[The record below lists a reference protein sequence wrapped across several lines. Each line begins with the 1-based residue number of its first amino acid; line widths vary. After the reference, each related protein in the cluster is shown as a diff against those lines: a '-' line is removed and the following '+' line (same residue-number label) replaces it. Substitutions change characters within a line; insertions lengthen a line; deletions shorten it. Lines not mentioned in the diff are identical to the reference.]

1 MRAAVFCSFVLA
13 LAAASLAAERVTGAN
28 ATLDIVAGAKSAA
41 LGGTVLAQESDLL
54 GLNINSWQLARE
66 DYAWVN
72 FSHVSYYEGTVYDVA
87 SVNFPIGD
95 RYGLGVSFSRYGAD
109 DIPWI
114 AEGEAI
120 PEGSDYNTLSI
131 ADWVFSASFGMRLF
145 RNLDLGVS
153 LHGLYRE
160 LDQTGWGFR
169 GDAGAKYY
177 LPANFDVS
185 AFVKGWTSSSAK
197 WESGTFEYESPE
209 AYLAA
214 SWHWP
219 VPYFYGSFGAYW
231 QSSGI
236 FHHEARDLD
245 WDGSERGGRL
255 WEEPLD
261 WLAGGRAGVEFVF
274 DFGLSLRAGLSSF
287 TTLESFTAGAGL
299 VLAKFVSVD
308 YAFESHPEL
317 SSVHRVSVS
326 VSPWLF
332 MKASKAESR
341 RRPYA
346 RPKTAV
352 EEPDELLDEEEL
364 QGEEGRGESAGEALV
379 TSSREA
385 RASEVP
391 EGAKE
396 GTSGAQEAA
405 PSTAPEENPEA
416 AEGEA
421 LENAGTS
428 GDASGEVLED
438 YYEAGGLQWEE

>member
-13 LAAASLAAERVTGAN
+13 LAAVSLAAERVTGAN

-95 RYGLGVSFSRYGAD
+95 RYGIGVSFSRYGAD

-114 AEGEAI
+114 AEGDAI

-131 ADWVFSASFGMRLF
+131 ADWVFSASFGMRLLKNF
-145 RNLDLGVS
+145 DIGVS

-231 QSSGI
+231 QSSGL

-261 WLAGGRAGVEFVF
+261 WLSGGRAGIEFVF

-287 TTLESFTAGAGL
+287 TTVESFTAGAGL

-332 MKASKAESR
+332 MKESKAESR
-341 RRPYA
+341 RRSYA
-346 RPKTAV
+346 RPKTQA
-352 EEPDELLDEEEL
+352 EEPDELLGEEEL
-364 QGEEGRGESAGEALV
+364 Q
-379 TSSREA
+379 
-385 RASEVP
+385 SENG
-391 EGAKE
+391 EGAGAGKTA
-396 GTSGAQEAA
+396 GTGEPENAGKAPQTAKSETPEAQKAA
-405 PSTAPEENPEA
+405 PNTAPEESPETSEEPSNSESA
-416 AEGEA
+416 AE
-421 LENAGTS
+421 
-428 GDASGEVLED
+428 ASDEVLED

>member
-13 LAAASLAAERVTGAN
+13 LAAVPFAAERVTGAN
-28 ATLDIVAGAKSAA
+28 ATLDIVAGAKAAA

-87 SVNFPIGD
+87 TVNFPIGD
-95 RYGLGVSFSRYGAD
+95 RYGIGVSFSRYGAD

-114 AEGEAI
+114 AEGDEI

-131 ADWVFSASFGMRLF
+131 ADWVFSASFGMRLLK
-145 RNLDLGVS
+145 NLDIGVS

-185 AFVKGWTSSSAK
+185 AFIKGWTSSSAK

-231 QSSGI
+231 QSSGL

-261 WLAGGRAGVEFVF
+261 WLSGGRAGIEFVF

-287 TTLESFTAGAGL
+287 TTVESFTAGAGL

-332 MKASKAESR
+332 MKGAKAESR
-341 RRPYA
+341 RRSYA
-346 RPKTAV
+346 RPKTEA
-352 EEPDELLDEEEL
+352 EEPDEALDE
-364 QGEEGRGESAGEALV
+364 GE
-379 TSSREA
+379 
-385 RASEVP
+385 
-391 EGAKE
+391 
-396 GTSGAQEAA
+396 AQEALKEGDNAGKAAVTGEPGPARSETSEKVEEA
-405 PSTAPEENPEA
+405 PGTAPAEEPGEAPGA
-416 AEGEA
+416 AENNSEA
-421 LENAGTS
+421 E
-428 GDASGEVLED
+428 GEVLED
-438 YYEAGGLQWEE
+438 YWEAGGLQWEE